1 MENIGAVIAKNLIYL
16 RHKASLTQ
24 QELANKINYSD
35 NAISRWE
42 RNEATPTIET
52 LSIIASYF
60 GVSVN
65 DLIDEN
71 FQTNDAPKPI
81 SYRVQRLLVILF
93 SVSVIWSIALIGF
106 IYTQMFSDSLGLFGE
121 NNWLLFV
128 ISVPVTMMILYYYNR
143 LWGNKVYHLVILS
156 VFWWSLITTLY
167 LYILLLSEVNL
178 WLIFL
183 LGVPIELAQLL
194 WYFVRR

>member
-16 RHKASLTQ
+16 RRKASLTQ
-24 QELANKINYSD
+24 QELAMKINYSD

-52 LSIIASYF
+52 LSIIAAYF

-81 SYRVQRLLVILF
+81 SYRVQRILVMLF

-143 LWGNKVYHLVILS
+143 LWGNKVYHLIILS

-167 LYILLLSEVNL
+167 LYILLLSEINL